1 MLIRDPCRE
10 RLCKGRTCHSQ
21 RCREI
26 CSLYIPCD
34 PSLLMHGYQA
44 RRSLDLPVLTVFFHI
59 AHVDITDL
67 ALAVDIILID
77 IPRTAASEPARRTVL
92 ASAAAVKGSLYDRF
106 SFFPGSVFD
115 KDRLHKMSP
124 LLSFGRHLRIDK
136 IFIGS
141 HCLQR
146 HLKELVKFPAQ
157 LLCTA
162 LDNFS

>member
-21 RCREI
+21 QCREI
-26 CSLYIPCD
+26 CSLYIPFA
-34 PSLLMHGYQA
+34 LLRSILGCPA
-44 RRSLDLPVLTVFFHI
+44 LRSLDLPVLTVFFHI
-59 AHVDITDL
+59 SHVDITDL

-77 IPRTAASEPARRTVL
+77 IPRTAASEPAGRTVL
-92 ASAAAVKGSLYDRF
+92 AASAAVKGSFYDRF
-106 SFFPGSVFD
+106 SFLPGSVFD
-115 KDRLHKMSP
+115 KDRLHRISP
-124 LLSFGRHLRIDK
+124 LLSLGRHFLIDE
-136 IFIGS
+136 ILVGS